1 MSEFDDIKLRRLDL
15 SLLLIFLGLMRHRK
29 AARVAEEMRLT
40 QSTISHALAR
50 LRDVFGDPLFL
61 RRPHGLEPTA
71 RAEAMEPAVRAAVE
85 ALNGV
90 LGSAAPFDP
99 SASHA
104 TLRLSALDYETAVL
118 MPGFLARV
126 ASEAPGLR
134 VSMQALG
141 REAALAALE
150 EGRVDLILGFV
161 WDAPDRVLAEPL
173 LEEGYL
179 LAARVDHPL
188 LSQPGDLEAYLAA
201 RHLVVAPEGEMTGI
215 VDRVLGREGVSRQV
229 AASVPQFLS
238 ALPVLAGTDLVATLP
253 ARLVKAHGAAFG
265 LGWAEPPVTLRR
277 FTTAAVR
284 HRRDEKN
291 GLLLWAIDALQR
303 AADTARPAS

>member
-1 MSEFDDIKLRRLDL
+1 MAEFDEIKLRRLDL

-50 LRDVFGDPLFL
+50 LRDVFDDPLFL

-71 RAEAMEPAVRAAVE
+71 RAEALEPEIRGAVA
-85 ALNGV
+85 ALNGA
-90 LGSAAPFDP
+90 LASTRPFDP
-99 SASHA
+99 GESRA

-118 MPGFLARV
+118 LPGFLARV
-126 ASEAPGLR
+126 AEAAPGLR
-134 VSMQALG
+134 VSVQALG

-150 EGRVDLILGFV
+150 EGRVDLVLGFV
-161 WDAPDRVLAEPL
+161 WGAPDRVLAEPL

-179 LAARVDHPL
+179 LTAREGHPL
-188 LSQPGDLEAYLAA
+188 LSRPGDLDAYLAA

-215 VDRVLGREGVSRQV
+215 VDRVLGREGIRRHV

-253 ARLVKAHGAAFG
+253 SRLVTAHGRGFG
-265 LGWAEPPVTLRR
+265 LGWAEPPVALRR
-277 FTTAAVR
+277 FTTAAIR

-291 GLLLWAIDALQR
+291 GLLLWAIGELR
-303 AADTARPAS
+303 AGLRVS